1 MVDNTLAPAASGYA
15 GIGTASPRI
24 EARQK
29 VTGDARYGSDFA
41 GGQSPAYAYL
51 ATSAIALGRITQL
64 DEAAARAVPGV
75 LDILTYKNVG
85 NRVQPGKIAM
95 NKSRPWP
102 PTVFPMPARSWP
114 SSWPIVSKPRA
125 KAHSA

>member
-51 ATSAIALGRITQL
+51 ATSAIALGRITQSPIKTS
-64 DEAAARAVPGV
+64 A
-75 LDILTYKNVG
+75 
-85 NRVQPGKIAM
+85 IAC
-95 NKSRPWP
+95 S
-102 PTVFPMPARSWP
+102 PARS
-114 SSWPIVSKPRA
+114 R
-125 KAHSA
+125 